1 MIVFSVCKIKQLP
14 MKGQERLN
22 GFPPQV
28 IKGNNKNAFRKS
40 LLKKN
45 ITGYPRQRHFK
56 RFLL

>member
-1 MIVFSVCKIKQLP
+1 

-56 RFLL
+56 RFLS